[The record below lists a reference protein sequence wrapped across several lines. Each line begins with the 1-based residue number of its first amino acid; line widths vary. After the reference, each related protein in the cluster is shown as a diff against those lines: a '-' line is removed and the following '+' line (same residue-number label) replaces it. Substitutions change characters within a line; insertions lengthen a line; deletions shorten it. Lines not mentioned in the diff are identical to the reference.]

1 VKSRNENILLLRGEN
16 LGQIKEDSS
25 LEERFQ
31 NQTLRPILKLQ
42 NDLLILIFKN
52 YIAEN
57 KNNFYTLNLDKK
69 LLFIE
74 NAIQKDTKLRN
85 LYKGVILA
93 LFTIEEY
100 DLFSTHSTTLN
111 KRLISMLIER
121 LKSQLQLFEL

>member
-16 LGQIKEDSS
+16 LGQIKEESS